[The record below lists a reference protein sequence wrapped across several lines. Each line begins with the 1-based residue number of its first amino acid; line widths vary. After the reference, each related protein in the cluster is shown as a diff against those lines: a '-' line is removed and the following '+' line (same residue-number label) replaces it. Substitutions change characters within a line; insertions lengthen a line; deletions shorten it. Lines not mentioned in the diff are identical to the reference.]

1 MITAYDSL
9 DISPE
14 DKYFFL
20 PHYFYSS
27 LKDDVMTMEEH
38 ENVKKN
44 YETMKLK
51 DLGELN
57 KIYNFQDTII
67 LCKIFEQRS
76 EYLQKLFKYN
86 TRKCNFASSFSGCM
100 HRDKN
105 RCLTLTRLGFL
116 KVLFLGGEG
125 GGFNLNP
132 LSYFKKNL
140 SNFNKTLYNC

>member
-51 DLGELN
+51 
-57 KIYNFQDTII
+57 
-67 LCKIFEQRS
+67 
-76 EYLQKLFKYN
+76 
-86 TRKCNFASSFSGCM
+86 
-100 HRDKN
+100 HRAQ
-105 RCLTLTRLGFL
+105 
-116 KVLFLGGEG
+116 
-125 GGFNLNP
+125 
-132 LSYFKKNL
+132 
-140 SNFNKTLYNC
+140 